1 MIQTATPTN
10 NPHASGITSLQCP
23 FRILLLLIIS
33 TVLFNYAG
41 ITQKTDVAGRY
52 NVLLIMADDMNTRLS
67 FMGYPEVPAPNLQR
81 LVNRGMVFN
90 KAYCQFPLCNPSRT
104 SMLTGV
110 RPDNTKVYSNEQR
123 PKNILDPGQMF
134 FPEYFKSKGYRIERY
149 GKIMHGKFE
158 DDITWDYA
166 ESGDTSYEPFPAIF
180 SNDTVWVTSESPEGE
195 WWVTNLHDT
204 LIKDYNFADHLAT
217 RMKINDNVPFLY
229 ALGLT
234 STHNPFSPPV
244 KYWNKTGDSSVQELL
259 PNSANGDYNL
269 MLTGNGSS
277 GMVLPETP
285 IDDIADIPNVAIGNK
300 ELIQKKLPEWKK
312 TIHAYNAEAILVD
325 AQLGLVLDELDRQQL
340 WDNTIVIFVSDH
352 GQHLGEHGGLWGKI
366 TLFEESL
373 RVPFIICAPGI
384 QPGTCDRITELVDI
398 FPTLLELCRLPPVQ
412 GLEGTS
418 VVPLLTQ
425 PDLPWKKAAFSQLM
439 RNRSTPYKSIATEK
453 YRYTNWDTAGEELYD
468 HRTDPREYT
477 NLALNPQYA
486 DVLEQMR
493 NMLSAGWPNAAPP
506 ACIGEIYFRD
516 KDEDG
521 FGTPADSV
529 TACYLPIGYAAN
541 DNDCDDNNE
550 QINPLAPEICGNGI
564 DDNCNGLVD
573 ESNLSAVITA
583 SGSTDICSTGAVTL
597 YTTKVAGYR
606 YQWRKDNHNIPGA
619 RKWKYTATTP
629 GTYRVG
635 IMDSSSCTVLSKSIR
650 VTAENCITA
659 SAGLSGIDLK
669 NTASMPG
676 VFPNP
681 STGLV
686 TLRFNSIINGPAQ
699 IRVTDMAGKSI
710 NASTVTVTKGV
721 NTHQLN
727 LSQLANGVYFIEAQ
741 SGKEHCRFTCIIAK

>member
-1 MIQTATPTN
+1 M
-10 NPHASGITSLQCP
+10 
-23 FRILLLLIIS
+23 
-33 TVLFNYAG
+33 
-41 ITQKTDVAGRY
+41 
-52 NVLLIMADDMNTRLS
+52 LLIMADDMNTRLS

-104 SMLTGV
+104 SFLTGW
-110 RPDNTKVYSNEQR
+110 RPDKTKISNNHQR
-123 PKNILDPGQMF
+123 PVEILDTDAVF
-134 FPEYFKSKGYRIERY
+134 IPEYFKANGFRIERY
-149 GKIMHGKFE
+149 GKVLHGRFE
-158 DDITWDYA
+158 NDIAWDYA
-166 ESGDTSYEPFPAIF
+166 EPKENSEEQPPSGSPSISIDAGLDAEP
-180 SNDTVWVTSESPEGE
+180 SGK
-195 WWVTNLHDT
+195 WWVTDSPDSLITDYTIAANL
-204 LIKDYNFADHLAT
+204 ADRL
-217 RMKINDNVPFLY
+217 KEQVNQPFFY
-229 ALGLT
+229 ALGFI
-234 STHNPFSPPV
+234 STHEAFVPALR
-244 KYWNKTGDSSVQELL
+244 YWNEIGDPLVQERL
-259 PNSANGDYNL
+259 PNSSNGNFDLGY
-269 MLTGNGSS
+269 MGNGSS
-277 GMVLPETP
+277 NMVLPDEP
-285 IDDIADIPNVAIGNK
+285 ANDMEDIPQIAFGGKEFNK
-300 ELIQKKLPEWKK
+300 QYNYDWKR
-312 TIHAYNAEAILVD
+312 TIHAYDAEVMQSDL
-325 AQLGLVLDELDRQQL
+325 QLGLVLDELDRQQL

-412 GLEGTS
+412 GLEGNS
-418 VVPLLTQ
+418 LVPLLSK
-425 PDLPWKKAAFSQLM
+425 PDRRWKKAAFSQLM

-506 ACIGEIYFRD
+506 ACIGEIYYRD

-541 DNDCDDNNE
+541 NNDCDDNNK

-710 NASTVTVTKGV
+710 NASTITVKKGV

-741 SGKEHCRFTCIIAK
+741 SGKEHCRFTCIIVK